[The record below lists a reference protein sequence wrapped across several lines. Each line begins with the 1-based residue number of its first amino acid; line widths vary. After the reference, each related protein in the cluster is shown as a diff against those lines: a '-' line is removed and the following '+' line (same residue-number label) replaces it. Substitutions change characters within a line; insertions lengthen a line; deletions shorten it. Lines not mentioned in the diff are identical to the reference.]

1 MNSLTQIAATLR
13 NLLMVCLREGQMT
26 NRAKLTKGYVD
37 KVKPGPKDELHWDT
51 EVKGFGLRVATG
63 GKVSFIVQG
72 RVNGSER
79 EARLT
84 IGTYGVF
91 TPDQA
96 RDVARE
102 HLRSMRLGID
112 PRDVKRQDE
121 AAKVTLRQVAD
132 AYFRRGLLKDST
144 KTEMERHVAKVF
156 ENWCG
161 KPIASITPADC
172 RKRYEELANKGLRG
186 RGPAP
191 TQAAIA
197 MVTLRTLINFAIN
210 EYKQLDG
217 KPIIEHNPVAIL
229 RKDLRPSPPR
239 TRHVDRRMI
248 GKFWNLLNDAR
259 IAPKNKD
266 ALAGIDLVMFLML
279 TGARRNEGAALTW
292 DRINI
297 DENDPTNCWWH
308 IPDPKNRNPVWLP
321 LSSQA
326 VAVIKSR
333 KPVADN
339 PYVFAS
345 RSKQGHIKDTRA
357 PLEQL
362 SKKIGMDRLSA
373 HDLRR
378 TFVTTGVKGCRLDL
392 AKLELLTNHVPQG
405 ITARHYLAT
414 SDLRDF
420 YEEVQAIGDFIES
433 EARTAYAQESGA
445 NVVSLR
451 A

>member
-1 MNSLTQIAATLR
+1 
-13 NLLMVCLREGQMT
+13 MT

-37 KVKPGPKDELHWDT
+37 RLKPGAKDEFYWDT
-51 EVKGFGLRVATG
+51 EVKGFGLRVSAG
-63 GKVSFIVQG
+63 GKISFIVQG
-72 RVNGSER
+72 RVKGSDK

-84 IGTYGVF
+84 IGSYGVF

-132 AYFRRGLLKDST
+132 AYFARPGMLKEST
-144 KTEMERHVAKVF
+144 KTEMERHIEKVF
-156 ENWCG
+156 EAWKD
-161 KPIASITPADC
+161 KPIASITPVDC
-172 RKRYEELANKGLRG
+172 RKRYEELATKGLRG
-186 RGPAP
+186 KGPAP

-197 MVTLRTLINFAIN
+197 MVTLRTLINFTMN

-217 KPIIEHNPVAIL
+217 KPIIEHNPVSIL
-229 RKDLRPSPPR
+229 KKDLRPSAPR
-239 TRHVDRRMI
+239 TRHIDRRSI
-248 GKFWNLLNDAR
+248 GKFWKLLTEAR
-259 IAPKNKD
+259 LAPKNRD
-266 ALAGIDLVMFLML
+266 ALAGIDLVMFLLL

-292 DRINI
+292 DRVHIN
-297 DENDPTNCWWH
+297 DDDPSDCWWH

-326 VAVIKSR
+326 VAVVKSR
-333 KPVADN
+333 KPVKDN
-339 PYVFAS
+339 PHVFAS
-345 RSKQGHIKDTRA
+345 RSKAGHIMDTRA
-357 PLEQL
+357 PLEQM

-378 TFVTTGVKGCRLDL
+378 TFVTTGVKACRLDL

-405 ITARHYLAT
+405 ITARHYLST

-420 YEEVQAIGDFIES
+420 HGEVQAIGDWIES
-433 EARTAYAQESGA
+433 EARVAEAQASGA
-445 NVVSLR
+445 NVVPLHVG
-451 A
+451 AA

>member
-1 MNSLTQIAATLR
+1 
-13 NLLMVCLREGQMT
+13 MT
-26 NRAKLTKGYVD
+26 KRAKLTKGYVD
-37 KVKPGPKDELHWDT
+37 RVRPGLKDELHWDT
-51 EVKGFGLRVATG
+51 ELKGFGLRVCAG
-63 GKVSFIVQG
+63 GKLTFIVQG
-72 RVNGSER
+72 RVNGSAK
-79 EARLT
+79 EARLS
-84 IGTYGVF
+84 IGPYGVF

-102 HLRSMRLGID
+102 HLRSMRLGVD
-112 PRDVKRQDE
+112 PRDMKRQDE

-132 AYFRRGLLKDST
+132 AYFARPGMLKEST
-144 KTEMERHVAKVF
+144 KAEMERHVSKVF
-156 ENWCG
+156 EAWQG

-172 RKRYEELANKGLRG
+172 RKRYEELATRGLRG
-186 RGPAP
+186 KAPAP

-229 RKDLRPSPPR
+229 KKDLRPSQPR
-239 TRHVDRRMI
+239 TRHIDRRSV
-248 GKFWNLLNDAR
+248 GKFWNLLNEAR
-259 IAPKNKD
+259 VSPKNRD

-279 TGARRNEGAALTW
+279 TGARRNEAAALTW
-292 DRINI
+292 DRVNI
-297 DENDPTNCWWH
+297 DQDDPTNCWWF
-308 IPDPKNRNPVWLP
+308 IPDPKNRNPVTLP

-326 VAVIKSR
+326 AAIIKSR
-333 KPVADN
+333 KAVDDN
-339 PYVFAS
+339 PHVFAS
-345 RSKQGHIKDTRA
+345 RSKTGHIKDTRA

-362 SKKIGMDRLSA
+362 SKRIGMDRLSA

-378 TFVTTGVKGCRLDL
+378 TFVTTGVKACRLDL

-405 ITARHYLAT
+405 ITARHYLST

-420 YEEVQAIGDFIES
+420 HTEVQAIGDYIES
-433 EARTAYAQESGA
+433 EARVAAAQEAGA
-445 NVVSLR
+445 NIVKLR

>member
-1 MNSLTQIAATLR
+1 
-13 NLLMVCLREGQMT
+13 MT

-37 KVKPGPKDELHWDT
+37 RVKPGPKDAFHWDT
-51 EVKGFGLRVATG
+51 ELKGFGLRVTPTG
-63 GKVSFIVQG
+63 KLSFIVQG
-72 RVNGSER
+72 RVGGSAK

-91 TPDQA
+91 SPDQA

-102 HLRSMRLGID
+102 HLRSMRMGID

-132 AYFRRGLLKDST
+132 SYFARPGMLKEST
-144 KTEMERHVAKVF
+144 RTEMERHVNKVF
-156 ENWCG
+156 EAWKD
-161 KPIASITPADC
+161 KPIAAITPADC
-172 RKRYEELANKGLRG
+172 RKRYEDLATKGLRG
-186 RGPAP
+186 NGPAP

-197 MVTLRTLINFAIN
+197 LTTLRTLINFAMS
-210 EYKQLDG
+210 EYQRLDG

-229 RKDLRPSPPR
+229 KKDLRPSPPR
-239 TRHVDRRMI
+239 TRHIDRRSM
-248 GKFWNLLNDAR
+248 GRFWNLLSDAR
-259 IAPKNKD
+259 LAPKNRD
-266 ALAGIDLVMFLML
+266 ALAGIDLVMFLLL

-292 DRINI
+292 DRVNIN
-297 DENDPTNCWWH
+297 DDDPADCWWH

-326 VAVIKSR
+326 VAVLKSR
-333 KPVADN
+333 KPVKDN
-339 PYVFAS
+339 PHVFAS
-345 RSKQGHIKDTRA
+345 RSKAGHIMDTRA

-362 SKKIGMDRLSA
+362 SKSIGMERLSA

-378 TFVTTGVKGCRLDL
+378 TFVITGVKACRLDL

-405 ITARHYLAT
+405 ITARHYLST

-420 YEEVQAIGDFIES
+420 HTEVQAIGDWIEA
-433 EARTAYAQESGA
+433 EAAVAAAQATGA
-445 NVVSLR
+445 NIVPLR

>member
-1 MNSLTQIAATLR
+1 
-13 NLLMVCLREGQMT
+13 MT
-26 NRAKLTKGYVD
+26 YRAKLTKGYVD
-37 KVKPGPKDELHWDT
+37 RVKPGSKDEFYWDT
-51 EVKGFGLRVATG
+51 ETKGFGLRVTPA
-63 GKVSFIVQG
+63 GKVSFIIQG
-72 RVNGSER
+72 RVRGSAK

-84 IGTYGVF
+84 IGSYGVF

-112 PRDVKRQDE
+112 PRDVRRQNE
-121 AAKVTLRQVAD
+121 AAKITLRQVAD
-132 AYFRRGLLKDST
+132 AYFARPGMLKEST
-144 KTEMERHVAKVF
+144 KTEMNRHIDKVF
-156 ENWCG
+156 ETWKN
-161 KPIASITPADC
+161 KPIASITSADC
-172 RKRYEELANKGLRG
+172 RRRYEEMATNGLRG
-186 RGPAP
+186 NGPAP

-210 EYKQLDG
+210 EYQQLDG
-217 KPIIEHNPVAIL
+217 KPLIEHNPVAIL
-229 RKDLRPSPPR
+229 KKDLRPSPPR
-239 TRHVDRRMI
+239 TRHVDRRNI
-248 GKFWNLLNDAR
+248 GKFWNLLTDAR
-259 IAPKNKD
+259 RASFNRD
-266 ALAGIDLVMFLML
+266 VVTGIDLVMFLML

-297 DENDPTNCWWH
+297 NDCDPTDCWWY

-326 VAVIKSR
+326 VAVLKNRSR
-333 KPVADN
+333 IDGN
-339 PYVFAS
+339 PHVFAS
-345 RSKQGHIKDTRA
+345 RSKAGHIMDTRA

-378 TFVTTGVKGCRLDL
+378 TFVTTGVKACRLDL
-392 AKLELLTNHVPQG
+392 AKLELLTNHVPSG

-420 YEEVQAIGDFIES
+420 HAEAQAIGDSIEGV
-433 EARTAYAQESGA
+433 ARTADAQATGA
-445 NVVSLR
+445 NVLSLPQR

>member
-1 MNSLTQIAATLR
+1 
-13 NLLMVCLREGQMT
+13 MT
-26 NRAKLTKGYVD
+26 NRTKLTKGYVD
-37 KVKPGPKDELHWDT
+37 RIKPSPKDEIHWDT
-51 EVKGFGLRVATG
+51 EVRGFAARMTPTG
-63 GKVSFIVQG
+63 KLSFVVQG
-72 RVNGSER
+72 RVKGSGK

-84 IGTYGVF
+84 IGSYGVF
-91 TPDQA
+91 TVDQA

-132 AYFRRGLLKDST
+132 AYFARPGMLKEST
-144 KTEMERHVAKVF
+144 KTEMERHVSKVF
-156 ENWCG
+156 GAWEH
-161 KPIASITPADC
+161 KPIASITPSDC
-172 RKRYEELANKGLRG
+172 RKRYEELATKGLRG
-186 RGPAP
+186 KGPAP

-197 MVTLRTLINFAIN
+197 MVTLRTLINFAIS

-217 KPIIEHNPVAIL
+217 KPIIDHNPVAIL
-229 RKDLRPSPPR
+229 KKDLRPSPPR
-239 TRHVDRRMI
+239 TRHIDRRNV
-248 GKFWNLLNDAR
+248 GKFWNLLTEAR
-259 IAPKNKD
+259 VAPKNRD

-292 DRINI
+292 DRVNI
-297 DENDPTNCWWH
+297 DDDDPTNCWFFL
-308 IPDPKNRNPVWLP
+308 PDPKNRHAVTIP

-333 KPVADN
+333 KPVKDN

-345 RSKQGHIKDTRA
+345 RSKTGHIKDTRA

-378 TFVTTGVKGCRLDL
+378 SFVIMGVKACRLDL
-392 AKLELLTNHVPQG
+392 AKLELLTNHVPQS
-405 ITARHYLAT
+405 ITSRHYLAS

-420 YEEVQAIGDFIES
+420 HPEVQAIGDWIEQQALIARS
-433 EARTAYAQESGA
+433 E
-445 NVVSLR
+445 NVVAL
-451 A
+451 AA

>member
-1 MNSLTQIAATLR
+1 
-13 NLLMVCLREGQMT
+13 MT
-26 NRAKLTKGYVD
+26 NRTKLTKGYVD
-37 KVKPGPKDELHWDT
+37 RIKPGPKDEIHWDT
-51 EVKGFGLRVATG
+51 EVRGFAARVTPTG
-63 GKVSFIVQG
+63 KLSFIVQG
-72 RVNGSER
+72 RVKGSGK

-84 IGTYGVF
+84 IGTYGIF
-91 TPDQA
+91 TVDQA

-112 PRDVKRQDE
+112 PRDVRRQDE

-132 AYFRRGLLKDST
+132 AYFARPGMLKEST
-144 KTEMERHVAKVF
+144 KTEMERHVSKVF
-156 ENWCG
+156 EAWENN
-161 KPIASITPADC
+161 PIASITPADC
-172 RKRYEELANKGLRG
+172 RKRYEELATKGLRG
-186 RGPAP
+186 KGPAP

-217 KPIIEHNPVAIL
+217 KPIIDHNPVAIL
-229 RKDLRPSPPR
+229 KKDLRPSQPR
-239 TRHVDRRMI
+239 TRHIDRRSI
-248 GKFWNLLNDAR
+248 GKFWNLLTEAR
-259 IAPKNKD
+259 VAPKNRD
-266 ALAGIDLVMFLML
+266 AAAGIDLVMFLML
-279 TGARRNEGAALTW
+279 TGARRNEGATLEW
-292 DRINI
+292 KNVDI
-297 DENDPTNCWWH
+297 DDDDPTNCSWF
-308 IPDPKNRNPVWLP
+308 IPDPKNKNPVTLP
-321 LSSQA
+321 LSRQA
-326 VAVIKSR
+326 VELLKRR
-333 KPVADN
+333 KPADN
-339 PYVFAS
+339 DKTASPYVFAS
-345 RSKQGHIKDTRA
+345 TKSKAGHIKDTRA

-378 TFVTTGVKGCRLDL
+378 TFVTTGVKACRLDL

-420 YEEVQAIGDFIES
+420 HEEVQAIGDFIES
-433 EARTAYAQESGA
+433 EARVAEAQASGA

>member
-1 MNSLTQIAATLR
+1 
-13 NLLMVCLREGQMT
+13 
-26 NRAKLTKGYVD
+26 
-37 KVKPGPKDELHWDT
+37 
-51 EVKGFGLRVATG
+51 VATG
-63 GKVSFIVQG
+63 GKLTFVVQG
-72 RVNGSER
+72 RINGSGK

-84 IGTYGVF
+84 IGSYGVF

-132 AYFRRGLLKDST
+132 AYFARPGMLKEST
-144 KTEMERHVAKVF
+144 KTEMERHVSKVF
-156 ENWCG
+156 EAWQQRS
-161 KPIASITPADC
+161 IASITPSDC
-172 RKRYEELANKGLRG
+172 RKRYEELATKGLRG
-186 RGPAP
+186 KGPAP

-210 EYKQLDG
+210 EYKQLNG

-229 RKDLRPSPPR
+229 KKDLRPSPPR
-239 TRHVDRRMI
+239 TRHIDRRSV
-248 GKFWNLLNDAR
+248 GKFWNLLTEAR
-259 IAPKNKD
+259 FAPKNRD

-292 DRINI
+292 DRVNIN
-297 DENDPTNCWWH
+297 DDDPTDCWWH

-333 KPVADN
+333 KPVKDN
-339 PYVFAS
+339 PFIFAS
-345 RSKQGHIKDTRA
+345 RSRAQHIKDTRA
-357 PLEQL
+357 PLEQF
-362 SKKIGMDRLSA
+362 SRKIGMDRLSA

-378 TFVTTGVKGCRLDL
+378 TFVITGVKGCRLDL

-405 ITARHYLAT
+405 ITARHYLST

-420 YEEVQAIGDFIES
+420 LPEVQAIGDFIES
-433 EARTAYAQESGA
+433 EAGIAAAQGTGA
-445 NVVSLR
+445 NVVALR

>member
-1 MNSLTQIAATLR
+1 
-13 NLLMVCLREGQMT
+13 MT

-37 KVKPGPKDELHWDT
+37 RIKPGPKDEFHWDS
-51 EVKGFGLRVATG
+51 EIRGFGLRVTPT

-72 RVNGSER
+72 RVGGSGK

-102 HLRSMRLGID
+102 HLRSMRLGVD
-112 PRDVKRQDE
+112 PRDVRRQDE
-121 AAKVTLRQVAD
+121 AAKVTLREVAD
-132 AYFRRGLLKDST
+132 AYFARPGMLKEST

-156 ENWCG
+156 QHWCG
-161 KPIASITPADC
+161 KPIASITSADC
-172 RKRYEELANKGLRG
+172 RKRYEELAAKGLRG
-186 RGPAP
+186 TGPAP
-191 TQAAIA
+191 TQAIIA
-197 MVTLRTLINFAIN
+197 MVTLRTLINFAMN
-210 EYKQLDG
+210 EFKQLNG

-229 RKDLRPSPPR
+229 KRDLRPSPPR
-239 TRHVDRRMI
+239 TRHIDRRSI
-248 GKFWNLLNDAR
+248 GKFWNLLTQAR
-259 IAPKNKD
+259 TTAKNRD
-266 ALAGIDLVMFLML
+266 ALAGIDLVRFLML

-292 DRINI
+292 DRVSI
-297 DENDPTNCWWH
+297 DDNDPTNCWWH

-326 VAVIKSR
+326 VAVIRSR
-333 KPVADN
+333 SSVKDN

-345 RSKQGHIKDTRA
+345 RSRAGHILDTRA

-362 SKKIGMDRLSA
+362 SKKIGMARLSA

-392 AKLELLTNHVPQG
+392 AKLELLTNHIPHG

-420 YEEVQAIGDFIES
+420 HMEVQAIGDWIEQQAAVAAS
-433 EARTAYAQESGA
+433 N
-445 NVVSLR
+445 NVVLLN
-451 A
+451 AAGAA

>member
-1 MNSLTQIAATLR
+1 
-13 NLLMVCLREGQMT
+13 MT

-37 KVKPGPKDELHWDT
+37 RIKPGPKDELHWDT
-51 EVKGFGLRVATG
+51 ELKGFGLRVSAA
-63 GKVSFIVQG
+63 GKLSFIVQG
-72 RVNGSER
+72 RVNGSGK

-84 IGTYGVF
+84 IGSYGVF

-102 HLRSMRLGID
+102 HLRSMRLGVD

-132 AYFRRGLLKDST
+132 AYFARPGMLKEST
-144 KTEMERHVAKVF
+144 KTEMERHIEKVF
-156 ENWCG
+156 EAWKH

-172 RKRYEELANKGLRG
+172 RKRYEELATKGLRG
-186 RGPAP
+186 KGPAP

-197 MVTLRTLINFAIN
+197 MVTLRTLINFTMN

-217 KPIIEHNPVAIL
+217 KAIIEHNPVAIL
-229 RKDLRPSPPR
+229 KKDLRPSPPR
-239 TRHVDRRMI
+239 TRHIDRRSI
-248 GKFWNLLNDAR
+248 GKFWNLLTEAR
-259 IAPKNKD
+259 LAPKNGD
-266 ALAGIDLVMFLML
+266 ALAGIDLVMFLLL

-292 DRINI
+292 DRVHIN
-297 DENDPTNCWWH
+297 DDDATDCWWH

-321 LSSQA
+321 LSGQA
-326 VAVIKSR
+326 VAVVKSR
-333 KPVADN
+333 KPVKDN
-339 PYVFAS
+339 PHVFAS
-345 RSKQGHIKDTRA
+345 RSKSGHIMDTRA

-378 TFVTTGVKGCRLDL
+378 TFVTTGVKACRLDL

-405 ITARHYLAT
+405 ITARHYLST

-420 YEEVQAIGDFIES
+420 HAEVQAIGDWIEA
-433 EARTAYAQESGA
+433 EARVAAAQASGA
-445 NVVSLR
+445 NVVPLHVG
-451 A
+451 AA